1 MSKQNGPN
9 SCCSRLTFVC
19 PLVDAD
25 PSTSCFMTE
34 DFFGIRA
41 QQSASDAFVKFGM
54 EFELRTGVHLSK
66 VGWHS
71 KN

>member
-1 MSKQNGPN
+1 
-9 SCCSRLTFVC
+9 
-19 PLVDAD
+19 
-25 PSTSCFMTE
+25 MTE

-41 QQSASDAFVKFGM
+41 QQRAGDAFVKFGC

>member
-1 MSKQNGPN
+1 M
-9 SCCSRLTFVC
+9 C

-25 PSTSCFMTE
+25 ASTSAFMTE

-41 QQSASDAFVKFGM
+41 QQSAQDAFIKFGM